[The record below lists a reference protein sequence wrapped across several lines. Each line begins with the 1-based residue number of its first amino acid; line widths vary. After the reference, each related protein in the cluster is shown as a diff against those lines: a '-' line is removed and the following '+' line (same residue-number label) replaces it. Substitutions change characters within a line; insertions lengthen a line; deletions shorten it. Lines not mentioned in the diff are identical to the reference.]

1 MDNYRARFGGMRR
14 LVSAEGLERLRKAS
28 VCVIG
33 IGGVGS
39 WAVEALARSGLGRLT
54 LIDLDDVCISNVNRQ
69 LHAVE
74 GEFGKP
80 KVEVMANRVG
90 AINPECYVKAVQSLL
105 TRANASE
112 LLSESFDYVLDA
124 IDSPSKK
131 CLLITICKARGIP
144 VVTTGAAAGRTDP
157 TQVRVSDL
165 AFTSHDRL
173 LQEVRKKLRAR
184 DGFPRGDEPFNVPCV
199 HSPEP
204 PIFARKDGTVCGQ
217 AEPAMDR
224 RIDCQTGFGTASFVT
239 GAFGFAA
246 AGYIVRSIAAGS
258 DPKSL

>member
-1 MDNYRARFGGMRR
+1 MDNYKARFGGIRR
-14 LVSAEGLERLRKAS
+14 LLSGEGLERLRRAH
-28 VCVIG
+28 VCVVG

-39 WAVEALARSGLGRLT
+39 WAVEALARSGIGRLT

-80 KVEVMANRVG
+80 KVDVTARRVH
-90 AINPECYVKAVQSLL
+90 AINPECQVNAVQSLL

-112 LLSESFDYVLDA
+112 LLSPSFDYVLDA

-131 CLLITICKARGIP
+131 CLLITIAKSRGIP

-184 DGFPRGDEPFNVPCV
+184 DGFPRGVEPFNVPCV

-204 PIFARKDGTVCGQ
+204 PVFARKDGTVCVRP
-217 AEPAMDR
+217 EPAMDL

-246 AGYIVRSIAAGS
+246 AGYIVRSLAGAA
-258 DPKSL
+258 P

>member
-1 MDNYRARFGGMRR
+1 MDNYKARFGGIRR
-14 LVSAEGLERLRKAS
+14 LLSEEGLERLRRGS
-28 VCVIG
+28 LCVVG

-39 WAVEALARSGLGRLT
+39 WAVEALARSGIGRIT

-74 GEFGKP
+74 GEFGRP
-80 KVEVMANRVG
+80 KVEVMARRVR
-90 AINPECYVKAVQSLL
+90 AINPECHVNAVLSLL
-105 TRANASE
+105 TRANAAE
-112 LLSESFDYVLDA
+112 LLSEPYDYVLDA

-131 CLLITICKARGIP
+131 CLLIAICRARGIR
-144 VVTTGAAAGRTDP
+144 VLTTGAAAGRTDP
-157 TQVRVSDL
+157 TQVRVTDL

-199 HSPEP
+199 YSPEP
-204 PIFARKDGTVCGQ
+204 PVFARKDGTVCSNP
-217 AEPAMDR
+217 EPAMDL

-246 AGYIVRSIAAGS
+246 AGYIVRSLAGEIGPNS
-258 DPKSL
+258 R